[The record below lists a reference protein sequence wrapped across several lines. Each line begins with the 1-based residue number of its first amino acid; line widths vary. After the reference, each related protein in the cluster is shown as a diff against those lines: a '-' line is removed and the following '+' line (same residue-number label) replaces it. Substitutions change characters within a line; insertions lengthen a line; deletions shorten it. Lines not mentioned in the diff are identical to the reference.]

1 MLLAKGYLSDK
12 LPQIYQVSDFA
23 DAGGVWTWEDSTGP
37 GLSVCVLGYT
47 KQSVESMWL
56 RYRRQVT
63 EDPVS
68 YMNMKK
74 RHTTAA

>member
-1 MLLAKGYLSDK
+1 MLLAKGHLTDP
-12 LPQIYQVSDFA
+12 LPQVYQVSDFA
-23 DAGGVWTWEDSTGP
+23 NEGGVWTWEDFTGP

-63 EDPVS
+63 EDLVS
-68 YMNMKK
+68 FMSMKK